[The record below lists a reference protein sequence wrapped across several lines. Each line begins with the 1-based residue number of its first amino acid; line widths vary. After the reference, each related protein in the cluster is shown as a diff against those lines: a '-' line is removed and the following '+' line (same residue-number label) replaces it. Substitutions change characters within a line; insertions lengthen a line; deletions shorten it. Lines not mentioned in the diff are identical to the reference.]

1 MTITV
6 INEYQH
12 FLTCVAFL
20 STLSLFIG
28 LLIMP
33 FFIATIPDDYFKQT
47 KRPSSSSNTYSITR
61 FMAKLFKNLLG
72 LLLILSGIAMLILPG
87 QGLLTLFIGILLIDY
102 PGKYPI
108 ERKLISYPVVFSG
121 VNWIRRKQKKAPF
134 TLSSTDEKT

>member
-1 MTITV
+1 
-6 INEYQH
+6 
-12 FLTCVAFL
+12 
-20 STLSLFIG
+20 
-28 LLIMP
+28 MP

-108 ERKLISYPVVFSG
+108 EKKLKCRYRS
-121 VNWIRRKQKKAPF
+121 
-134 TLSSTDEKT
+134 

>member
-108 ERKLISYPVVFSG
+108 EKKLKCRYRS
-121 VNWIRRKQKKAPF
+121 
-134 TLSSTDEKT
+134 